1 MIIATGNNFGCDA
14 IEIKDYQSEKVV
26 VLNAKITFDP
36 RNEAYRNASV
46 LEIYVPDLSFGKSS
60 NSSCFMHS
68 VKLMWPDDYYRKN
81 YGVGTVLTTW
91 IKNKN
96 TICIEK
102 LPIYDELE
110 SVDII
115 LATLYVQKGK
125 RSAIEKSKTMKV
137 NFTYPNVDMYE
148 DNVICVVEE
157 GWCFLTASFS
167 DRGSSYLDQDMVMNL
182 EGFPTDVNIDV
193 VFAGLP
199 HQADVPGGGTYL
211 GRLENGVITIPK
223 PDASNS
229 GTGYEP
235 FIYFF
240 AVRDKQTDNL

>member
-1 MIIATGNNFGCDA
+1 
-14 IEIKDYQSEKVV
+14 
-26 VLNAKITFDP
+26 
-36 RNEAYRNASV
+36 
-46 LEIYVPDLSFGKSS
+46 
-60 NSSCFMHS
+60 
-68 VKLMWPDDYYRKN
+68 
-81 YGVGTVLTTW
+81 
-91 IKNKN
+91 
-96 TICIEK
+96 
-102 LPIYDELE
+102 
-110 SVDII
+110 
-115 LATLYVQKGK
+115 
-125 RSAIEKSKTMKV
+125 
-137 NFTYPNVDMYE
+137 MYE

>member
-1 MIIATGNNFGCDA
+1 MIIPIGNNFGCSA

-26 VLNAKITFDP
+26 VLNSKFTIDP
-36 RNEAYRNASV
+36 KNEAYKNASV
-46 LEIYVPDLSFGKSS
+46 LEIYVQDLSLDKSS
-60 NSSCFMHS
+60 DSSCFMRS
-68 VKLMWPDDYYRKN
+68 AQLMWPDQSYRKT
-81 YGVGTVLTTW
+81 YGVGTVLRTW
-91 IKNKN
+91 IKDKN

-110 SVDII
+110 SIDII

-125 RSAIEKSKTMKV
+125 RTPIEKSKVTKL
-137 NFTYPNVDMYE
+137 NFVYQNYDMYE
-148 DNVICVVEE
+148 SDVICVVEE

-167 DRGSSYLDQDMVMNL
+167 DNGYNYMNDDFIITL
-182 EGFPTDVNIDV
+182 EGFPTDVNIDIYISG
-193 VFAGLP
+193 FP

-223 PDASNS
+223 PSASNS

-240 AVRDKQTDNL
+240 AVRDKDNI